1 VPGSV
6 SLLGAS
12 KFQPLSAVVE
22 LAGWG
27 LKRFGE
33 NYLQEA
39 EAKIRALPSQEL
51 EWHFIGAVQSNKARA
66 VAEQF
71 SWVHAVDR
79 LRIAK
84 RLSDA
89 RGPDLPPLNICLQIN
104 LDAEGNKAGVEP
116 DEASALAHQLVDL
129 RRLVL
134 RGLMAIPAPRRGFD
148 AQREAFRRLR
158 DIYDDLRGQGFDLD
172 TLSMGMSAD
181 LDAAIAEGSTLVRVG
196 TALFGPRPAK
206 ARVEV

>member
-1 VPGSV
+1 MPGSV
-6 SLLGAS
+6 GLLGAS
-12 KFQPLSAVVE
+12 KFQPLGAVVE

-27 LKRFGE
+27 LRRFGE

-51 EWHFIGAVQSNKARA
+51 EWHFIGAVQSNKAKA

-89 RGPDLPPLNICLQIN
+89 RWPDLPPLNICLQIN
-104 LDAEGNKAGVEP
+104 LDAEGSKAGVDPGET
-116 DEASALAHQLVDL
+116 SALAHQLVDL
-129 RRLVL
+129 PRLVL
-134 RGLMAIPAPRRGFD
+134 RGLMAIPAPQQGFN

-158 DIYDDLRGQGFDLD
+158 DIYEDLRSQGFDLD

-181 LDAAIAEGSTLVRVG
+181 LDAAIAEGSTLVRIG
-196 TALFGPRPAK
+196 TALFGPRSSTARAK
-206 ARVEV
+206 G